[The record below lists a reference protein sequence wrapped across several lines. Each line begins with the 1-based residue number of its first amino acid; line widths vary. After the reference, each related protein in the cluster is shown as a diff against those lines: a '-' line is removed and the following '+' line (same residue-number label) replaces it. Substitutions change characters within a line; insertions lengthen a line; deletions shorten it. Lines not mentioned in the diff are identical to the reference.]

1 MINMN
6 PKKPRGNCRN
16 CNTKVKRPEAIYC
29 SNKCQQEYQNKIYI
43 ERWLKG
49 EITGLRKGT
58 YPTTIIRPYLLLK
71 ASYKCEECGWSEINR
86 FTAKFPLTIHH
97 IDGNTLNNI
106 IDNIIVLCPNCHSL
120 TEFYGRR
127 GFGGKDRYRSKK

>member
-1 MINMN
+1 MN
-6 PKKPRGNCRN
+6 PKKPRRN
-16 CNTKVKRPEAIYC
+16 CKNCGKECKRPVAIYC

-49 EITGLRKGT
+49 EITGLNKGNYT
-58 YPTTIIRPYLLLK
+58 SLIIREYLFFK
-71 ASYKCEECGWSEINR
+71 ASYKCQKCGWSEINK

-97 IDGNTLNNI
+97 IDGNSLNNTI
-106 IDNIIVLCPNCHSL
+106 ENIIVLCPNCHSL

-127 GFGGKDRYRSKK
+127 GFGGKNRYRSQ